1 MDRTAAASFSTVKRG
16 GQWTPFRVRAFKETF
31 LKVLALTMRSLTSG
45 QIFSSLNS
53 FWTSWGK
60 WGAAGRWPPAWFVV
74 GDDPRGSEALF
85 EIPAA
90 WINRPVHSA
99 PTLVFATYFRPF
111 KSSRGLY
118 KLVEGSLKDVFSSGH
133 FLTDSDPRLFFRDFA
148 HVLFF
153 HFLCLNLYLYV

>member
-1 MDRTAAASFSTVKRG
+1 
-16 GQWTPFRVRAFKETF
+16 
-31 LKVLALTMRSLTSG
+31 MRSLTSG

-53 FWTSWGK
+53 FWRSWGK

-74 GDDPRGSEALF
+74 ADDPRGSEALF

-118 KLVEGSLKDVFSSGH
+118 KLIEGSLKDVFSSGH
-133 FLTDSDPRLFFRDFA
+133 FLTDSDPRLCFRDFA
-148 HVLFF
+148 HELFF
-153 HFLCLNLYLYV
+153 PLPLFKFVFICLIKQLLMCTSSGLFCLSWQCLVTPHLF